1 MKQLDMVYLM
11 KVSLHVKDMNDIQN
25 IEMINKKCGAAI
37 HSLKVNP
44 WFTTEKDV
52 NQFCRIF
59 NPPTCNCNLLPVDES
74 ILMKVEN
81 IRNYIF
87 DSFVFSTTGN
97 DTNKIYLVNNK

>member
-11 KVSLHVKDMNDIQN
+11 KVALHVKDMNDIQN

-59 NPPTCNCNLLPVDES
+59 NPKHVIS